1 MVICPNDL
9 VLIILDHGDRW
20 VVIIPIIV
28 VYNNNEMLVVIGI
41 KIKATTTHNNSP
53 AIAGTKLV
61 IIDVPMCA
69 RGELL
74 K

>member
-1 MVICPNDL
+1 M
-9 VLIILDHGDRW
+9 
-20 VVIIPIIV
+20 
-28 VYNNNEMLVVIGI
+28 VYNNEILVVIGI

-53 AIAGTKLV
+53 AIAGTKLLV
-61 IIDVPMCA
+61 INVSICA